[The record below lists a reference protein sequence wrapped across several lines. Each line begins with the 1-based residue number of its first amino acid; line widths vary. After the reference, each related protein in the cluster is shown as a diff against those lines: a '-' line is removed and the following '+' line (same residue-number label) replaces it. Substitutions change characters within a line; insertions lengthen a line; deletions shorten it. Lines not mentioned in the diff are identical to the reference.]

1 MSKDQTLQR
10 RFILYKGLKDLL
22 VIYPVYTLLFNEA
35 GISLPQISILLALW
49 SLPVVLLELPSGI
62 LADRWSRRGMILFS
76 TLLKSL
82 CFLLWA
88 IDQSFLFFALGF
100 LCWGCSEAFSSGSE
114 EALLFD
120 SLKQSGREK
129 QFESIYA
136 MASSASGI
144 AVAVSCFAGGYLVGV
159 LGFKVVLMLSSLT
172 SFAAFLLAF
181 SFKEVNLFKE
191 QQEPQK
197 IAILHEACSYIL
209 KKRGVLAM
217 AALLIVPIA
226 LAGILDEYDPL
237 IAASY
242 TLPITFVGFWVGGRY
257 LLEGLG
263 AVLAPR
269 FGQRSVLL
277 CLLSGLFLLVNS
289 LLDMQYTLLFYFLF
303 YLLLSSAAVI
313 QENKIQMSIEEQGR
327 STVHSLISL
336 AMNLHAILVFAL
348 LHLVDDLRIVRLAI
362 ALYCLASTLI
372 IVLLGHSHKKG
383 SADAEPSDA

>member
-1 MSKDQTLQR
+1 MLHR
-10 RFILYKGLKDLL
+10 RFILYKGLKDLML
-22 VIYPVYTLLFNEA
+22 IYPVYTLLFAQA
-35 GISLPQISILLALW
+35 GLDLSQISILLALW
-49 SLPVVLLELPSGI
+49 SLPVVLLEVPSGI
-62 LADRWSRRGMILFS
+62 LSDRWSRRGTILLS
-76 TLLKSL
+76 TLLKAV
-82 CFLLWA
+82 CFLIWA
-88 IDQSFLFFALGF
+88 IDQSFLFFAFGF
-100 LCWGCSEAFSSGSE
+100 LCWGCSEALASGSE

-120 SLKQSGREK
+120 SLKQKGREQ

-136 MASSASGI
+136 KGNSASGI
-144 AVAVSCFAGGYLVGV
+144 AVAVSCFAGGYIVEA
-159 LGFKVVLMLSSLT
+159 LGFKVVLLLSSLT
-172 SFAAFLLAF
+172 SIAAFFLVF
-181 SFKEVNLFKE
+181 GFKEVNLFKE
-191 QQEPQK
+191 QQETRK
-197 IAILHEACSYIL
+197 SEIIREACSYIL

-217 AALLIVPIA
+217 AALLVVPIA

-242 TLPITFVGFWVGGRY
+242 NLPITFVGFWVGGRY

-263 AVLAPR
+263 ALLAPR

-289 LLDMQYTLLFYFLF
+289 LVGMQYTLPFYFLF

-348 LHLVDDLRIVRLAI
+348 LHLVDNLRFVKLVI
-362 ALYCLASTLI
+362 ALYCLASTLV
-372 IVLLGHSHKKG
+372 IVLLGHSHKNG
-383 SADAEPSDA
+383 SADAEPSNEY